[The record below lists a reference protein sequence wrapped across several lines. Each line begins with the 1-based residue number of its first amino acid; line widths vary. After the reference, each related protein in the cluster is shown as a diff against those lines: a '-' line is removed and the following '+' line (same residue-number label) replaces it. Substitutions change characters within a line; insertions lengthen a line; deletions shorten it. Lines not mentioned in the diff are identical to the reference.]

1 MWLVS
6 MFNSFFR
13 SVRSITNAIFL
24 VVTVVVIMI
33 YLPAKLWQKY
43 KQRKRN
49 LIVVAP
55 LNIVHHLPPLIN
67 NLQFNPTIVKSST
80 FILHSL
86 SCSIYV
92 IFVFTLYTLKLTH
105 MYEKY
110 NDIHVLVFDFY
121 FSIIV
126 PVNICLKNPS
136 LRKYL
141 WNDLLNNLCL
151 WIVNF
156 FLLFFKL

>member
-1 MWLVS
+1 M
-6 MFNSFFR
+6 
-13 SVRSITNAIFL
+13 
-24 VVTVVVIMI
+24 VVII
-33 YLPAKLWQKY
+33 YLLAKLWQKY

-86 SCSIYV
+86 SCLIYV

-110 NDIHVLVFDFY
+110 NDVQVLVFDFY
-121 FSIIV
+121 FSIII
-126 PVNICLKNPS
+126 PMTMYLKNSS

-141 WNDLLNNLCL
+141 QNKFLNDL
-151 WIVNF
+151 
-156 FLLFFKL
+156 

>member
-1 MWLVS
+1 
-6 MFNSFFR
+6 
-13 SVRSITNAIFL
+13 
-24 VVTVVVIMI
+24 MI
-33 YLPAKLWQKY
+33 YLLAKLWQKY
-43 KQRKRN
+43 KQRRRN

-80 FILHSL
+80 FILHTL

-110 NDIHVLVFDFY
+110 NDVQVLVFDFY
-121 FSIIV
+121 FSIVV
-126 PVNICLKNPS
+126 PMTMYWKNPS

-141 WNDLLNNLCL
+141 QNKLLSDLWLFMKFLTVFQNRNLIL
-151 WIVNF
+151 KHYVPKSIIIW
-156 FLLFFKL
+156 LSTA